1 MSWRR
6 YCRCGLLASGVVMAS
21 GCYVYIPAAE
31 TPAPGTRLSF
41 DLNDRGRV
49 GLGGRIGPSATKVE
63 GTLKN
68 VDSAFEMSVL
78 LVEYQNGQR
87 NNWTGEALSVS
98 RDYVGSVKQRQF
110 SQSRTWL
117 TAGGI
122 AAASVAFIVS
132 RGLLTN
138 GNEGK
143 DPNNGGEPPPQ
154 SSISFFSIFH

>member
-1 MSWRR
+1 MCGCSVLAFAAGMS
-6 YCRCGLLASGVVMAS
+6 S

-49 GLGGRIGPSATKVE
+49 GLGERIGPSASKVE

-78 LVEYQNGQR
+78 SVEYLNGQR
-87 NNWTGEALSVS
+87 NNWTGESLTVS

-110 SQSRTWL
+110 SQTRTWL

-122 AAASVAFIVS
+122 AAASVAFIVT
-132 RGLLTN
+132 RGLLTG

-143 DPNNGGEPPPQ
+143 DPTIPEPPPQ

>member
-1 MSWRR
+1 
-6 YCRCGLLASGVVMAS
+6 MAS

-49 GLGGRIGPSATKVE
+49 GLGGRIGPSAMKVE

-68 VDSAFEMSVL
+68 VDSAYEMSVL
-78 LVEYQNGQR
+78 SVEYQNGQK
-87 NNWTGEALSVS
+87 NNWTGEALTVS

-110 SQSRTWL
+110 SQTRTWL
-117 TAGGI
+117 TAGAI
-122 AAASVAFIVS
+122 VAATVAFAAT
-132 RGLLTN
+132 RGLLTSGNDPKDN
-138 GNEGK
+138 GN
-143 DPNNGGEPPPQ
+143 GEPPPQ

>member
-1 MSWRR
+1 VSWRR
-6 YCRCGLLASGVVMAS
+6 NCWCGLLASVVVMAS
-21 GCYVYIPAAE
+21 ACYVYIPAAE

-78 LVEYQNGQR
+78 SVEYQNGQR
-87 NNWTGEALSVS
+87 NNWTGEALTVS
-98 RDYVGSVKQRQF
+98 RDYVGSVEQRQF
-110 SQSRTWL
+110 SQTRTWL

-132 RGLLTN
+132 RGLFTT

-143 DPNNGGEPPPQ
+143 DPGNGEPPPQ

>member
-6 YCRCGLLASGVVMAS
+6 NCECALLASVVVMAS
-21 GCYVYIPAAE
+21 GCYVYTPVAE

-49 GLGGRIGPSATKVE
+49 GLGERIGPSASKVE

-68 VDSAFEMSVL
+68 VDSAFELSVL
-78 LVEYQNGQR
+78 SVEYQNGQR
-87 NNWTGEALSVS
+87 NNWTGESLTVS

-110 SQSRTWL
+110 SQARTWL

-122 AAASVAFIVS
+122 AAASVAFVVS
-132 RGLLTN
+132 RGLFTS
-138 GNEGK
+138 GSEAK
-143 DPNNGGEPPPQ
+143 DPGNQEPPPQ